1 MYYVGG
7 GRWWWKVESIKS
19 ASKAFGKVNCLF
31 VPVFLFPQTCQPR
44 HVTASKRF
52 CAGKE

>member
-31 VPVFLFPQTCQPR
+31 VPVFFVPTDMSTKACDC
-44 HVTASKRF
+44 F
-52 CAGKE
+52 KEVPCW